1 MGEYQVFP
9 WKKLCLT
16 VAKDFIGG
24 GGCFKIFRR
33 KFFVSLPKVSIGD
46 SFSVSL
52 ISAIELV
59 WKKGGEYQ
67 GFPSKTFVSQCRK
80 FS

>member
-24 GGCFKIFRR
+24 GG
-33 KFFVSLPKVSIGD
+33 LLQD
-46 SFSVSL
+46 
-52 ISAIELV
+52 
-59 WKKGGEYQ
+59 
-67 GFPSKTFVSQCRK
+67 FPSNFFC
-80 FS
+80 FSAESFHRGFL